1 MLELEIT
8 ESTLMENAQD
18 TLATLHSLHA
28 LGVRLSIDD
37 FGTGY
42 SSLSYLKRFPST
54 SSRSTA
60 RSCRTCRRIAT
71 TWPSSAPSSRWPQ
84 PAPRSGGRRRGNR
97 GPAGLP
103 AYRQCDLL
111 QGYYLSPALPA
122 QQCAELI
129 RAHLARSG
137 NTLAALE

>member
-1 MLELEIT
+1 MLAETGLPPAMLELEIT

-18 TLATLHSLHA
+18 TLATLHSLRA

-71 TWPSSAPSSRWPQ
+71 TWPSSAPSSRWPHSLRLEVV
-84 PAPRSGGRRRGNR
+84 AEGVETE
-97 GPAGLP
+97 
-103 AYRQCDLL
+103 
-111 QGYYLSPALPA
+111 A
-122 QQCAELI
+122 Q
-129 RAHLARSG
+129 LAFLRTAS
-137 NTLAALE
+137 AI